1 MNCAKRSLSHGDET
15 PEAAT
20 DGPSS
25 GRGSIVTNETCAG
38 TSISRRGLLGAFA
51 ATAVAA
57 APTYTNAAGFLR
69 GGGDIRRIKM
79 HNPRTGEAMDT
90 IYWVDGRYIREA
102 MNEINVFFRDWRRN
116 EVHAI
121 DNRTL
126 DIIAA
131 THRLVDVREP
141 FMLLSGY
148 RSPATNAMLRARSR
162 GVAKH
167 SLHLQ
172 GQAADLRLNSRS
184 VSQVA
189 RAAAACSAGGV
200 GKYSR
205 SNFTHIDCGNV
216 RSWGA

>member
-1 MNCAKRSLSHGDET
+1 M
-15 PEAAT
+15 
-20 DGPSS
+20 
-25 GRGSIVTNETCAG
+25 
-38 TSISRRGLLGAFA
+38 
-51 ATAVAA
+51 AA
-57 APTYTNAAGFLR
+57 APTYSNAAGFLR
-69 GGGDIRRIKM
+69 GGGDVRRIKM
-79 HNPRTGEAMDT
+79 YNPRTGEAMDT
-90 IYWVDGRYIREA
+90 IYWVDGRYIGEA
-102 MNEINVFFRDWRRN
+102 MSEINVFFRDWRRN

-121 DNRTL
+121 DNRTI

-141 FMLLSGY
+141 FLLLSGY
-148 RSPATNAMLRARSR
+148 RSPATNAMLRARSS

-167 SLHLQ
+167 SLHLE

-184 VSQVA
+184 VGQVA

-205 SNFTHIDCGNV
+205 SNFTHVDCGNV

>member
-1 MNCAKRSLSHGDET
+1 M
-15 PEAAT
+15 
-20 DGPSS
+20 
-25 GRGSIVTNETCAG
+25 
-38 TSISRRGLLGAFA
+38 
-51 ATAVAA
+51 AA
-57 APTYTNAAGFLR
+57 APTYSNAAGFLR
-69 GGGDIRRIKM
+69 GGGDVRRIKM
-79 HNPRTGEAMDT
+79 YNPRTGEAMDT

-116 EVHAI
+116 EVHVI

-148 RSPATNAMLRARSR
+148 RSPATNAMLRARSS

-167 SLHLQ
+167 SLHLE

-205 SNFTHIDCGNV
+205 SNFTHVDCGNV